1 MKNFKILLK
10 MISKNNEMDMPE
22 HGEKARSYKIMGIIA
37 MCCIMIPCCLIVG
50 YIVYIM
56 TAALMEAQGDVEGLN
71 LVIQLMSVF
80 GVIFSIMVIFNL
92 LYFSTDLD
100 HLLPLPVKPAELVAA
115 KFTHAYFAE
124 SVMEFMVLFCG
135 FIGYFVAIGLNPVSL
150 LTSLI
155 GVFLLP
161 VLPLVY
167 CGIFALIVM
176 AFFSRMKLLRSVDF
190 MVGLFTLVFAG
201 LFLWSFAQMDS
212 INITNYI
219 DTLKNGD
226 NIFINI
232 MNSVFFTVPVFLKA
246 LRDGSLGY
254 MLLFIL
260 INAACIIILLLL
272 GNSLYL
278 KGVHLVSSTGGRT
291 IKKHRGTGRD
301 CYAVKTPF
309 RSYFDKEVWTLTRT
323 PAYRKYCVVVNVIW
337 PILVAALF
345 RLPMTADAIQSFKVL
360 FGRRYFLAD
369 VIVLMAVIVI
379 AFFATAMNSI
389 AATSFTREGK
399 HISFVKHIP
408 VDYRMQIRVKVWVS
422 MVFSGVTVV
431 ISTIVLCVLMD
442 CSILDSVYYVA
453 LGIISTGICTYTG
466 ILLDSVHPKLDWE
479 DEYGALRGNLNAFFN
494 MAIAIVIAIVLCIAG
509 YVFFKFTR
517 FPSYAVYIVYFMVL
531 GAVLII
537 LRRDTMIMGARNI
550 DTDVYSE

>member
-260 INAACIIILLLL
+260 INAACLIILLLL

-278 KGVHLVSSTGGRT
+278 RGVHLVSSTGGRT
-291 IKKHRGTGRD
+291 IKKHRGKGRD